1 MTDDYRLIL
10 ACYLSGQ
17 IDDATWQQHLA
28 EPLFALWL
36 EHTTAKTP
44 RVGATRDE

>member
-1 MTDDYRLIL
+1 MTDNFPLIL
-10 ACYLSGQ
+10 ACYRSGQ
-17 IDDATWQQHLA
+17 IDDARWQQHLA
-28 EPLFALWL
+28 DPLFAIWL